1 MTLQKG
7 SLNFQRIFF
16 AILVQ
21 VLDLSQNPLHCDCH
35 LSWLTQLSVTQVIS
49 ATCYSPRNVA
59 GTRVTEMVTSHMTCS
74 ILNPAQI
81 SMLSVCLVI
90 ISLMLGIIS
99 FACYT
104 FRSVMNT
111 TLISKDVYSWRSRHF
126 DCGHIYSTVFI
137 KSCTSICIHS
147 VAFFVSFVW
156 FMHFTGW
163 IFHEGL
169 QYLMYP
175 TCLQIAFHQ
184 RHLGEDGPPSILQ
197 NILINIKQIFVRM
210 RLFLF
215 QKLLLQDGHL
225 FNLTV
230 ILMVFSQSSEF
241 RFHM

>member
-1 MTLQKG
+1 MQLLFQNLRWSNNKMTLQKG

-59 GTRVTEMVTSHMTCS
+59 GTRVSEMVTSHMTCS

-104 FRSVMNT
+104 FRSVMN
-111 TLISKDVYSWRSRHF
+111 
-126 DCGHIYSTVFI
+126 
-137 KSCTSICIHS
+137 
-147 VAFFVSFVW
+147 
-156 FMHFTGW
+156 
-163 IFHEGL
+163 
-169 QYLMYP
+169 
-175 TCLQIAFHQ
+175 
-184 RHLGEDGPPSILQ
+184 IL
-197 NILINIKQIFVRM
+197 
-210 RLFLF
+210 
-215 QKLLLQDGHL
+215 H
-225 FNLTV
+225 
-230 ILMVFSQSSEF
+230 
-241 RFHM
+241 